1 MNIRKAT
8 KADAPAISGHLFLAM
23 EDILYEFIRMKNPAK
38 AKECL
43 AYFVARENNQYSFQ
57 NCWVAEKDAEI
68 LGSINSYDGAKLDL
82 LRAPVVQYIRTHFN
96 ENFNP
101 EKETQPGEY
110 YIDSFGVSIPHQGKG
125 IGTELLQFVIHQYTI
140 EQQQTLGLLVD
151 EDNPAAK
158 KLYLKLGFKPVG
170 RKTLVGKMMV
180 HLQIKSIKPTS
191 ANPNN

>member
-1 MNIRKAT
+1 MNIRTAT
-8 KADAPAISGHLFLAM
+8 KEDAPAISEQLFLAM
-23 EDILYEFIRMKNPAK
+23 EDILYEFIGVKNQEKAK
-38 AKECL
+38 ACL
-43 AYFVARENNQYSFQ
+43 GYFVKRENNLYSFQ
-57 NCWVAEKDAEI
+57 NCLVAEKDDEI
-68 LGSINSYDGAKLDL
+68 LGSINLYDGAKSDL
-82 LRAPVVQYIRTHFN
+82 LRAPVLQHIRTHFN

-110 YIDSFGVSIPHQGKG
+110 YIDSFGVSIPQQGKG
-125 IGTELLQFVIHQYTI
+125 IGTELLQFVINKYTL

-180 HLQIKSIKPTS
+180 HLQIKSIKPTT